1 MQVLEI
7 VASNLQ
13 ESLTE
18 RVGIGFLLTSL
29 KSNSLSQLPKTLS
42 FLFHVKSMVPPPTSS
57 LPGKSFGPSCKTT
70 SKLPYPLY
78 LLSNSFGN
86 AVFDMRATL
95 AFNELYT
102 TDNNVRKA

>member
-42 FLFHVKSMVPPPTSS
+42 NESLLKGMKYAFYFMLKAWSPPHLQP
-57 LPGKSFGPSCKTT
+57 
-70 SKLPYPLY
+70 
-78 LLSNSFGN
+78 
-86 AVFDMRATL
+86 AR
-95 AFNELYT
+95 
-102 TDNNVRKA
+102 